1 MLLKD
6 HQTPEILSAITN
18 YWDDRAKGYN
28 ETNQAE
34 LQCFKRDVWKK
45 IILEQVS
52 NQQKIKILDV
62 GCGPGFFA
70 LIMAEAG
77 HIVTAV
83 DATQN
88 MLEEAKQNAQ
98 RLGVKIEFL
107 QSDAH
112 QLLCADA
119 SFDLVITRNLTWNL
133 YEPREAYEE
142 WFRVLKPG
150 GKLINFDANWY
161 LHLFDPVLHQQFAM
175 DRANTKAKSV
185 QDHYINTD
193 TKTMTAIALQLP
205 LSQILRPQWDVQTL
219 KDIGFT
225 SIETDLSIGKV
236 VWDDEE
242 KLNYGSTPMFMIIA
256 KK

>member
-1 MLLKD
+1 MLLTD
-6 HQTPEILSAITN
+6 HQTPEILLEITD
-18 YWDDRAKGYN
+18 YWDERAKGYN

-34 LQCFKRDVWKK
+34 LQCFKRDVWKN
-45 IILEQVS
+45 IILGQVKHPK
-52 NQQKIKILDV
+52 KIKILDV

-77 HIVTAV
+77 HHVTAV

-88 MLEEAKQNAQ
+88 MLEEAESNAKN
-98 RLGVKIEFL
+98 LNVKIDFL

-112 QLLCADA
+112 QLPCVDA

-133 YEPREAYEE
+133 YEPQAAYEE

-161 LHLFDPVLHQQFAM
+161 LHLFDSILNRQFEA
-175 DRANTKAKSV
+175 DRVNTKLQGAP
-185 QDHYINTD
+185 DHYINTD
-193 TKTMTAIALQLP
+193 TKAMTAIALQLP
-205 LSQILRPQWDVQTL
+205 LSQIERPQWDIQAL
-219 KDIGFT
+219 ENIGFT
-225 SIETDLSIGKV
+225 SIETDTSIGNI

-242 KLNYGSTPMFMIIA
+242 KLNYGSTPMFMIVA
-256 KK
+256 EK